1 MKLPIIP
8 FFVRRSA
15 RPVSTVFRVT
25 DRMRTSVQLVF
36 ICFAFLSGWAQNPG
50 SEGCLA
56 RAQLEPALVSNPKTE
71 VTFACEDATALE
83 LIESIGRQTRIPIGI
98 VLGEDDA
105 RLSKTRRNYQ
115 LFRVDAKSALT
126 EAVVGTGYS
135 VSESDAGFLLTA
147 GDLTSR
153 QREVLRQELVDFR
166 AGPDTPM
173 VQLGTQLSMW
183 LQAAIDPSRGFAAS
197 IGGSTNDERFTLQ
210 TLPPLTVQQIADG
223 IVSLGSKG
231 MWILTT
237 DPFQRTSEWTDQIQ
251 IEPYQ
256 HYSNQPVL
264 DH

>member
-1 MKLPIIP
+1 M
-8 FFVRRSA
+8 R
-15 RPVSTVFRVT
+15 VSESNVLRVT
-25 DRMRTSVQLVF
+25 DKMRASIPLVF
-36 ICFAFLSGWAQNPG
+36 VCFAFLPGWAQNPG

-56 RAQLEPALVSNPKTE
+56 SAQFEPALVSNPKTE
-71 VTFACEDATALE
+71 VTFACRDATALE
-83 LIESIGRQTRIPIGI
+83 LVESIGRQTRIPIGI

-105 RLSKTRRNYQ
+105 RLSKTRRNYR
-115 LFRVDAKSALT
+115 LFRVDAKSALA

-135 VSESDAGFLLTA
+135 VSESNAGFLLTA

-153 QREVLRQELVDFR
+153 QTEVLRQALVDFR
-166 AGPDTPM
+166 APADAPM
-173 VQLGTQLSMW
+173 VVLGSQLTMW
-183 LQAAIDPSRGFAAS
+183 LQSAIDHPTGFAGS
-197 IGGSTNDERFTLQ
+197 ILYSTNDERFTLQ

-237 DPFQRTSEWTDQIQ
+237 DPVQRTSEWTDGVK